1 MTGKPDHDAKA
12 GVRDGDTHCRGGIRP
27 FISDQLAR
35 PPVSAAVSVYDE
47 DTVMGLYEQTVPAV
61 AEISVTQS
69 SRIFGRP
76 GTGTGFLVD
85 STIAFGQ

>member
-1 MTGKPDHDAKA
+1 M
-12 GVRDGDTHCRGGIRP
+12 
-27 FISDQLAR
+27 
-35 PPVSAAVSVYDE
+35 SAAVSVYDE